1 MRRARPTRRLHSEE
15 QLEIQMHGDVA
26 EVTSAPGAWEKV
38 FDRREI
44 LLSSFAVGAG
54 AFLLGACG
62 GDDDS
67 SGGGSGGSGG
77 GGGGTPGAGKT
88 IGISFA
94 GLNEYV
100 YNDLTGTL
108 NTLKGTEYKLVVRQS
123 SFTAEKQLAD
133 VEDLLTQQLAGLSV
147 LPSTVQ
153 ATSQAVLKA
162 KAQGVPCVNQFWSG
176 KTPGDSAYIGVL
188 MTDNI
193 VGGKLVADYVMKE
206 VPGGGKILIVMG
218 NVGQGYSEQFTEGI
232 KRALKPSWS
241 IADVQPGNY
250 VRSDSIDA
258 AQTML
263 TAHPDAKVIVSYA
276 AEMGVA
282 VASYLK
288 RAGRDDV
295 IHVTSDSNHE
305 MIRWM
310 SNGFIKANRYLSAS
324 ETGVIPTQMLRD
336 FIEKGQKPKQF
347 VTRQPQRMITAA
359 DFEPKSPPPGVI
371 NEKLDPKNPAFG
383 IYCYEDLL
391 AEAKQLV
398 S

>member
-1 MRRARPTRRLHSEE
+1 MSRRRDEE
-15 QLEIQMHGDVA
+15 QLEIQIHGDVA
-26 EVTSAPGAWEKV
+26 EVTAAHGAWEKR
-38 FDRREI
+38 FGRREI
-44 LLSSFAVGAG
+44 LLRGGMLGAG
-54 AFLLGACG
+54 ALLFGAAGCG
-62 GDDDS
+62 TDEPAATT
-67 SGGGSGGSGG
+67 GG
-77 GGGGTPGAGKT
+77 GGIPGKGRT

-108 NTLKGTEYKLVVRQS
+108 NALKGTEYKLVVRQS

-133 VEDLLTQQLAGLSV
+133 VEDLLTQQISALSV

-162 KAQGVPCVNQFWSG
+162 KAAGVPCVNQFYSG

-188 MTDNI
+188 STDNTA
-193 VGGKLVADYVMKE
+193 GGKLVADYVME
-206 VPGGGKILIVMG
+206 QLPDGGKILIVMG
-218 NVGQGYSEQFTEGI
+218 NVGQGYSEVFTAGI
-232 KRALKPSWS
+232 KKSLRPGWEV
-241 IADVQPGNY
+241 ADVQPGNY

-282 VASYLK
+282 VAGFLK
-288 RAGRDDV
+288 RVGRDDV

-305 MIRWM
+305 MSRWM
-310 SNGFIKANRYLSAS
+310 MDGYIKANRYLSAS
-324 ETGVIPTQMLRD
+324 QTGVIPTIMLRD
-336 FIEKGQKPKQF
+336 FLEKNKKPAKF
-347 VTRQPQRMITAA
+347 ITYQPQRMITAD
-359 DFEPKSPPPGVI
+359 DFDPKPPAPGMV
-371 NEKLDPKNPAFG
+371 NEKLDPNDPAFG
-383 IYCYEDLL
+383 VYAYEHLL
-391 AEAKQLV
+391 ADAKKLV